1 MGGGGNQNNSWNFKG
16 DQKILIHFE
25 IVKKNLLAFLTTKG
39 REKSCYAREFQNV
52 KILDFLQSWRRKMK
66 ANVLGTGQLLMW
78 KFSSTLVKEESNSL
92 PFWKILL
99 PPWVTISKDH
109 PLNKNPRIQIILGP
123 IKLNMITSN
132 LQPQSHAQ
140 SIAPDQI
147 QFATGVVNTVHHW
160 FASTFSVELPG
171 SDQVTHFWKL
181 PGCRD
186 WYHFQIFTASSP
198 SIRIFSKSKI

>member
-1 MGGGGNQNNSWNFKG
+1 M
-16 DQKILIHFE
+16 
-25 IVKKNLLAFLTTKG
+25 
-39 REKSCYAREFQNV
+39 
-52 KILDFLQSWRRKMK
+52 
-66 ANVLGTGQLLMW
+66 
-78 KFSSTLVKEESNSL
+78 

-160 FASTFSVELPG
+160 FASTLGKGGVKFFALLEKIAPSVGESQKTTP
-171 SDQVTHFWKL
+171 
-181 PGCRD
+181 
-186 WYHFQIFTASSP
+186 
-198 SIRIFSKSKI
+198 